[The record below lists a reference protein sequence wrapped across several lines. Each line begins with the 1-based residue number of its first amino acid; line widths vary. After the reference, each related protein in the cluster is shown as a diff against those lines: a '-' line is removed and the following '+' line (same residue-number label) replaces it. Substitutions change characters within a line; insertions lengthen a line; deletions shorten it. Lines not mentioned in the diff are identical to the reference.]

1 MGYDAILFQFGV
13 ITSKIIERQSTR
25 IEPEIEIEIL
35 MHRVDRKPEHAKA
48 FPQIRLDFERVR
60 IDQST
65 LVIGREVGYLY
76 NRCLTVTSFEVR
88 LSIKGQD
95 VDSLQ
100 CKYSTE
106 MNDSENLQVLIP
118 LHPYKSACRFQHQ

>member
-25 IEPEIEIEIL
+25 IEPEIAIEIL
-35 MHRVDRKPEHAKA
+35 MHRVNRKREHAKA

-60 IDQST
+60 IDQSI
-65 LVIGREVGYLY
+65 LVIGREVGYLR

-100 CKYSTE
+100 CKYSIE
-106 MNDSENLQVLIP
+106 MNDSENLQVLTP
-118 LHPYKSACRFQHQ
+118 LRPYKSACRFQHQ